1 MDDVKYITR
10 YVHDNTLKRAQVT
23 AGYLVFSISGTKENL
38 GTVSIIPNNIL
49 EANLNSALV
58 RLELNWSI
66 IDKRYFCYMFDLN
79 TTRIQINFIGKGA
92 AQNNLN
98 NEEISQIHIF
108 IPSISEQEKIV
119 NYLDEAHL
127 KKKQKETEAQRSLES
142 IDDYL
147 LSELGIHLP
156 EPEENT
162 IQNRIFYR
170 SIKMISGD
178 RIDPYAY
185 KNIVLETLKN
195 IKEYKY
201 ENRTLRQITKPVI
214 NGFDYRDFCD
224 SGRVYLRVSNI
235 RKDEFSLEDV
245 RFIPEF
251 LIEKDIAL
259 IEGDLLLTR
268 KGSYGISVV
277 VDKSILHAVISSE
290 IFRLRFLNL
299 GKINPYFISAYL
311 NSKIGQIYFDR
322 IKTGAIMGHISQDV
336 LQHTPI
342 IVPPI
347 EKQIE
352 IVDRITTIRDRAKQL
367 RQEGVA
373 ELEKAKQEVEAMIL
387 GIE

>member
-1 MDDVKYITR
+1 M
-10 YVHDNTLKRAQVT
+10 
-23 AGYLVFSISGTKENL
+23 
-38 GTVSIIPNNIL
+38 
-49 EANLNSALV
+49 V